1 MAIFHMS
8 ISNISNGKG
17 RSAIASASYRSGT
30 RLYDEKEGRSYF
42 YKREVKPETFILK
55 PKHAPEWCLNRER
68 LWNEVEKKEN
78 KVNSRYAKEFNV
90 SLPIEL
96 NNEEQK
102 ELLLDYVQKNF
113 VDDGMVADIAI
124 HRDHEENPH
133 AHVMLTNRPFNQDGS
148 WGNKSIH
155 EYILDENGNK
165 TYTKAGNV
173 RNRKKWLVDWDK
185 REKIE
190 EWRSNWAKA
199 INKRLKE
206 KGLTERVSHKSFERQ
221 GVKQEPT
228 VHVGSKKNKD
238 RIAYNEA
245 IKKRNKYLKQENK
258 IKQQEGQAHHAENLK
273 KYLSY
278 QERHEIKEL
287 SKSLKTYVDFENIDD
302 KRRMLNNWK
311 NSVLI
316 KKITGIEVSRQ
327 IALINQEELNINKA
341 NELLDKVSDR
351 VVNKLYPQL
360 KDSNITTYEKRELVE
375 ETLNNNQVYRGQE
388 LSEKMEYIRENI
400 LNKRVVT
407 LTKRPAVSLRLLEQW
422 DNKNQDKIIKQVE
435 GIDISVHDII
445 QGKNLDKLKD
455 LDKKTLEEIGKEVKF
470 IRNNYVMENII
481 KTQYETIISKAYP
494 QINQDNLKSME
505 KEQLYMFAMYYNPQ
519 LKPYSIKDIKE
530 LSQEKIKP
538 VFSHEE
544 HKIGLKVL
552 SGEKNINTVDNK
564 RLRKVLGH
572 QSMQQVFIYE
582 CREDEKINQDEV
594 TKVRKHFMKNED
606 YIDEQRKD
614 EFEEY
619 KPLKYPNMTAEEWKK
634 SVLTENII
642 NDLTRENYSKYEQEY
657 HKDEE
662 RKLAREMNK
671 KHKGIKKKKYSFNYS
686 KNVFER

>member
-8 ISNISNGKG
+8 VSNISNGKG

-42 YKREVKPETFILK
+42 YNREIKPETFILK

-78 KVNSRYAKEFNV
+78 RVNSRYAKEFNV

-113 VDDGMVADIAI
+113 VDEGMVADIAI

-148 WGNKSIH
+148 WGEKSKT
-155 EYILDENGNK
+155 EYILDEKGDK
-165 TYTKAGNV
+165 TYTKNGNL
-173 RNRKKWLVDWDK
+173 RQRKIWLVDWDK
-185 REKIE
+185 KEKIE
-190 EWRSNWAKA
+190 EWRSNWAEA

-221 GVKQEPT
+221 GIKQEPT

-245 IKKRNKYLKQENK
+245 IKKRNKYIKQENK
-258 IKQQEGQAHHAENLK
+258 IRQQEGQTHHAENLK

-341 NELLDKVSDR
+341 NELLDRVSDR

-360 KDSNITTYEKRELVE
+360 KDSNITKYEKRELVE

-481 KTQYETIISKAYP
+481 KTQYKTIISKAYP

-582 CREDEKINQDEV
+582 CREDEKLNQDEV
-594 TKVRKHFMKNED
+594 TKVRKHFMKNEN
-606 YIDEQRKD
+606 YIDEQRKE

-619 KPLKYPNMTAEEWKK
+619 KPLKYPDMTAEKWKK
-634 SVLTENII
+634 AVLTENII
-642 NDLTRENYSKYEQEY
+642 NDLTRQDYSKYEQEH
-657 HKDEE
+657 HKAEE

-671 KHKGIKKKKYSFNYS
+671 KHKGKKKGKKQNINNNLYL
-686 KNVFER
+686 